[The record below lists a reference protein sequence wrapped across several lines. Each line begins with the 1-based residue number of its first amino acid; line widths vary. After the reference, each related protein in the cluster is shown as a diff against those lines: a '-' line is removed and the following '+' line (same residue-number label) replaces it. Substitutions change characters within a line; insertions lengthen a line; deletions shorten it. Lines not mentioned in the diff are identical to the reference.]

1 MSKITNLVVE
11 SEEPTW
17 SVNIKKAVASNLQLD
32 VSGVRSGLDG
42 GVFVERNAPALSSL
56 EVINPC

>member
-32 VSGVRSGLDG
+32 VAGVRSGLDG
-42 GVFVERNAPALSSL
+42 GVFGERNAPALSSL
-56 EVINPC
+56 EVINPS